1 MYYDI
6 IIIGSGIS
14 GLYSAYYI
22 QKLSPTTKFLILE
35 QYKKEWIGGRTSNE
49 IFYGAEIVT
58 GAGIGRLKKDK
69 LLYQLLKNLDI
80 ATHEFTIQPNYSK
93 LINVNNVSNV
103 NKTFSFLKKEY
114 EKYKRK
120 PNVTFSQ
127 FAKAKLGEK
136 EYKEFL
142 ISVGYTDYENEDVY
156 ETLYHYGMEDNDTPL
171 EAFHV
176 SWKEMISTLAEKI
189 GYEHFKFSS
198 NIIQLSKISNNPCKF
213 LLETDKGVK
222 YYCNKV
228 IIATTISSIHKLFPK
243 NTIYNNIVGQPFLRL
258 YGKFTKKSVSILKNY
273 VKGYTILPGP
283 LQKIIPI
290 DPIDKGVYMISYS
303 DNNNAI
309 ALKDHLQN
317 TELNRELYCRI
328 LEQSLDIPNNSL
340 HLISIKSFYWPI
352 GTHYY
357 KPLERKIYESREE
370 FIYKAQHPENGVL
383 VVGEVVA
390 RNHGWTEGALESV
403 EMVLNKKWI
412 KTEC

>member
-6 IIIGSGIS
+6 IIIGSGIA
-14 GLYSAYYI
+14 GLYSAYHI
-22 QKLSPTTKFLILE
+22 QKLSPATKFLILE

-49 IFYGAEIVT
+49 MFYGAEIVT

-80 ATHEFTIQPNYSK
+80 PTHEFTTYPNYSK
-93 LINVNNVSNV
+93 LINAINV
-103 NKTFSFLKKEY
+103 NKMVLFLKKEY
-114 EKYKRK
+114 EKYKK
-120 PNVTFSQ
+120 NPNVSFSQ

-156 ETLYHYGMEDNDTPL
+156 ETLYHYGMEDNVSSLD
-171 EAFHV
+171 AFHV
-176 SWKEMISTLAEKI
+176 SWKKMILTLAEKI

-198 NIIQLSKISNNPCKF
+198 NIVQLSKISNNPCKF
-213 LLETDKGVK
+213 LLETDKGIN

-243 NTIYNNIVGQPFLRL
+243 YTIYNNIGSQPFLRL
-258 YGKFTKKSVSILKNY
+258 YGKFTKKSVSILKDY

-283 LQKIIPI
+283 LQKIIPVC
-290 DPIDKGVYMISYS
+290 PLDKGVYMISYS
-303 DNNNAI
+303 DNDNATT
-309 ALKDHLQN
+309 LKEHLQN
-317 TELNRELYCRI
+317 TELNRDLYCKL
-328 LEQSLDIPNNSL
+328 LEQSLGIPNNSL
-340 HLISIKSFYWPI
+340 HLIAIKAFYWPI

-357 KPLERKIYESREE
+357 KPLDRKIYESREE
-370 FIYKAQHPENGVL
+370 FIYKVQHPENGVL

-390 RNHGWTEGALESV
+390 RNHGWTEGALKSV
-403 EMVLNKKWI
+403 ETVLNKKWI
-412 KTEC
+412 ITEC